1 MNCRDFSEIV
11 DSYLSNELLVETN
24 HDVIRHLEHCR
35 DCRELLAERRE
46 LRASLKRAVMQADE
60 SQIDPAFAVRV
71 RADLR
76 AKFERPARSFAG
88 MRFAFAGLAVVMI
101 AVIGIALYVLSTRKT
116 TEQAVLPPEPTP
128 SNVIIPP
135 EGTRVVP
142 AFLVEVSRDAFDDH
156 KNCALAHKLKERPIS
171 LEKAAR
177 TVDAVNL
184 GFDRDVMDALRERF
198 GNDARLIKAHYCVI
212 NGRYFTHVVVA
223 LANRTTSVLL
233 TKQTDAERDSADPMP
248 CGSDA
253 NLSAACF
260 SSGGYAV
267 FVVSDSLESETLQ
280 VANTISGAVVQHI
293 SKAKVA
299 A

>member
-1 MNCRDFSEIV
+1 MNCRDFDEIA
-11 DSYLSNELLVETN
+11 DSYLSDELLVETN
-24 HDVIRHLEHCR
+24 HDLIRHLEHCR
-35 DCRELLAERRE
+35 DCREMLAERRE
-46 LRASLKRAVMQADE
+46 LRGRLQGAVMQAGE
-60 SQIDPAFAVRV
+60 SQIDPAFSVRV
-71 RADLR
+71 RESLR
-76 AKFERPARSFAG
+76 SSMGRRGRSFAG
-88 MRFAFAGLAVVMI
+88 MRFAFSGLAVLLL
-101 AVIGIALYVLSTRKT
+101 AVLGIALILMSGRKT
-116 TEQAVLPPEPTP
+116 VEQAVQP
-128 SNVIIPP
+128 SDPAAANLIIPP

-156 KNCALAHKLKERPIS
+156 KNCALAHKLKELPIS

-184 GFDRDVMDALRERF
+184 GFDRGVMDALRERF
-198 GNDARLIKAHYCVI
+198 GNDAKLIKAHYCVI

-233 TKQTDAERDSADPMP
+233 TRQTDAERDSAEPMP
-248 CGSDA
+248 CGSDGD
-253 NLSAACF
+253 LSAACF

-280 VANTISGAVVQHI
+280 VANTISGAVVRHI
-293 SKAKVA
+293 SRVRVA

>member
-1 MNCRDFSEIV
+1 MNCRDFDEIV

-46 LRASLKRAVMQADE
+46 LRARLKGAIMNVEE
-60 SQIDPAFAVRV
+60 SQIDPAFAVRA
-71 RADLR
+71 REELR
-76 AKFERPARSFAG
+76 SKFERPARSFAG
-88 MRFAFAGLAVVMI
+88 MRFAFAGLAVVMV
-101 AVIGIALYVLSTRKT
+101 AVVGVALLLISGRKP

-128 SNVIIPP
+128 SNMIIPP

-184 GFDRDVMDALRERF
+184 GIDRNVMEALRERF
-198 GNDARLIKAHYCVI
+198 GNDAKLIKAHYCLI

-223 LANRTTSVLL
+223 IANRTTSFLL
-233 TKQTDAERDSADPMP
+233 TKQSDAERDSADPTP
-248 CGSDA
+248 CGTDG
-253 NLSAACF
+253 NLSSACF

-280 VANTISGAVVQHI
+280 VANTISGAVVRHI
-293 SKAKVA
+293 AKARVA

>member
-1 MNCRDFSEIV
+1 MNCKDLSEIV

-24 HDVIRHLEHCR
+24 HDVIRHLESCR
-35 DCRELLAERRE
+35 DCREMLAERRE
-46 LRASLKRAVMQADE
+46 IRARLKSAIIAADE
-60 SQIDPAFAVRV
+60 SQIDPQFSVR
-71 RADLR
+71 LR
-76 AKFERPARSFAG
+76 EKLRSKGEQPAQSLAG
-88 MRFAFAGLAVVMI
+88 LRFAFAGLAILLLVVLGLVYFAFSGGTKI
-101 AVIGIALYVLSTRKT
+101 
-116 TEQAVLPPEPTP
+116 EQAVTPPEAVP
-128 SNVIIPP
+128 SNTSIPP
-135 EGTRVVP
+135 DGTRVVP
-142 AFLVEVSRDAFDDH
+142 AFLVEVSHDAFDDH
-156 KNCALAHKLKERPIS
+156 KDCALAHKLKERPIS

-198 GNDARLIKAHYCVI
+198 GNDAKLIKAHYCVI

-248 CGSDA
+248 CGTNGD
-253 NLSAACF
+253 LSAACF

-267 FVVSDSLESETLQ
+267 FVVSNSLESETLQ
-280 VANTISGAVVQHI
+280 VANTISGAVVRHI
-293 SKAKVA
+293 AKVRVA